1 MKPARFEYV
10 PAGTVEEAGASYDG
24 GSFQGA
30 IHRALELVGYD
41 ALRAR
46 QQALRAE
53 GRYLGIG
60 VSPFVE
66 QGGWAARSAAVN
78 GFPGFSYLDSVS
90 SACWWSR
97 TAAPSSTR

>member
-1 MKPARFEYV
+1 MSPPGRSRR
-10 PAGTVEEAGASYDG
+10 PSRPSHG